1 MWTVQSERVDEKVA
15 DKNFKFRNLSNS
27 LGLAM
32 QTTNLLGESFFCLW
46 KIVKSLLEISCMFGK
61 IKEQEM
67 NFGKA
72 QKLCDL
78 PG

>member
-1 MWTVQSERVDEKVA
+1 
-15 DKNFKFRNLSNS
+15 
-27 LGLAM
+27 M

-46 KIVKSLLEISCMFGK
+46 KIVKSDLKFHICLGK
-61 IKEQEM
+61 LKSKEM

-72 QKLCDL
+72 LKLCDL